1 MHQITFKNLIERTV
15 DHPEFENIISKRL
28 GTGTGFGSGYPGLK
42 KQMSIFA
49 DYLTTSGGATE
60 LTFEINAQ
68 GELVRSI
75 HHGASVEERTY
86 TPHDSSKRGKLRTC
100 REVTGQVNHD
110 RISAP
115 LNDSRWSGV
124 THSSWSIIG
133 SMVQELYS
141 LLDSV
146 SSSQEE
152 VISSSPHAEIRERLK
167 ERFRFLDKYAPEE
180 SEVIYTKM
188 WEATESVISKMQ
200 AELAEI
206 K

>member
-1 MHQITFKNLIERTV
+1 MYQITFKNLIERTV
-15 DHPEFENIISKRL
+15 DHPAFENIISKRL
-28 GTGTGFGSGYPGLK
+28 RTGTGFGSGYPGLK
-42 KQMSIFA
+42 KQMSIFC
-49 DYLTTSGGATE
+49 DYLTTSAGATE

-75 HHGASVEERTY
+75 HQGASVEERTY

-100 REVTGQVNHD
+100 REITGEVDTD
-110 RISAP
+110 RISSP
-115 LNDSRWSGV
+115 LNDPSWSGV
-124 THSSWSIIG
+124 THSSWAIIG

-141 LLDSV
+141 LLDYA

-152 VISSSPHAEIRERLK
+152 VISSSPHAEIREKLK

>member
-1 MHQITFKNLIERTV
+1 MYQITFKNLIERTV
-15 DHPEFENIISKRL
+15 DHPEFESIILKRL
-28 GTGTGFGSGYPGLK
+28 SANQGSGAGYPSLK
-42 KQMSIFA
+42 KQMSIFG
-49 DYLTTSGGATE
+49 DYLTTSSGGTE
-60 LTFEINAQ
+60 LTFEINTQ

-75 HHGASVEERTY
+75 HDGASVLERTY

-124 THSSWSIIG
+124 THSSWGIIG
-133 SMVQELYS
+133 GMVQELFS
-141 LLDSV
+141 LLDST
-146 SSSQEE
+146 SAPQEE
-152 VISSSPHAEIRERLK
+152 VISSSPHADIRQRLK
-167 ERFRFLDKYAPEE
+167 ERFIFLDKYAPEE
-180 SEVIYTKM
+180 TEVIYTKM

-200 AELAEI
+200 AELSDI